1 MRKQILQ
8 NELQD
13 AAAVSATSPA
23 SLLLLLPCQQL
34 TLVLFQRQATRDRN
48 KRLAEVVANTDELA
62 RRRDRLSAQIQELQ
76 AQLDAVTRARA
87 AEEEKVS
94 VVVVF
99 YCQPLGANKWLLL
112 WLCSASGVGGC
123 TSRSRGE

>member
-13 AAAVSATSPA
+13 AAAVSATVPS
-23 SLLLLLPCQQL
+23 SLLLLLCQQL
-34 TLVLFQRQATRDRN
+34 TLVPFQRQATRDRN

-99 YCQPLGANKWLLL
+99 YCQPLDAN
-112 WLCSASGVGGC
+112 
-123 TSRSRGE
+123 R

>member
-13 AAAVSATSPA
+13 AAAVSATSP
-23 SLLLLLPCQQL
+23 SSLLLLPCQQL

-94 VVVVF
+94 VVVVL
-99 YCQPLGANKWLLL
+99 YCLPLDANKWLLL
-112 WLCSASGVGGC
+112 WLCAASGVGGG

>member
-13 AAAVSATSPA
+13 AAAVSATSSS
-23 SLLLLLPCQQL
+23 SLPLLPCQQL

-94 VVVVF
+94 VVVC
-99 YCQPLGANKWLLL
+99 YCQPLDANKWLLL
-112 WLCSASGVGGC
+112 WLCAASGVGGG